1 MIDKGIPRHGY
12 DIKDASGQ
20 TIGVVTS
27 GTQSPTLGKAIGMG
41 YVQTAQA
48 QLDNT
53 IYVQVRDKQLKAQVV
68 KFPFV

>member
-1 MIDKGIPRHGY
+1 
-12 DIKDASGQ
+12 
-20 TIGVVTS
+20 
-27 GTQSPTLGKAIGMG
+27 MG